1 MASRIPYNSRLN
13 NKKLNTVWFEGTA
26 VVGGAFLYRLYVKG
40 NGFIKTFMPI
50 QTQNYNQYLSFMV
63 DKSYISE
70 YISKNSSQNEEL
82 CMQEELSTISRKDE
96 TIVIKYLLDIMK
108 AHDIITEEEY
118 RVVLYKYS

>member
-1 MASRIPYNSRLN
+1 
-13 NKKLNTVWFEGTA
+13 
-26 VVGGAFLYRLYVKG
+26 
-40 NGFIKTFMPI
+40 MPI